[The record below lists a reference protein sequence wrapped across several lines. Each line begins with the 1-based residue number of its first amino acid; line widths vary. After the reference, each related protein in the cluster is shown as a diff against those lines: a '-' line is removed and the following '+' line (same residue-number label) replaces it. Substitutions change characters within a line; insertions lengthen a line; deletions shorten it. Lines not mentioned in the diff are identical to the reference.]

1 MKKISINEPV
11 FVTSMG
17 FRKNLAAYPKRIE
30 FRGSTYDFI
39 DAGLR
44 CLVKSGG
51 RIVEVLTLSDGASQY
66 CMKSSNCGGD
76 WTLLSIN
83 Y

>member
-11 FVTSMG
+11 SVTCLG

-39 DAGLR
+39 DMGLR
-44 CLVKSGG
+44 CLVRSGG
-51 RIVEVLTLSDGASQY
+51 RIVEILTLSDGSSEY
-66 CMKSSNCGGD
+66 CMKSINQGND

-83 Y
+83 T